1 MKSMVKTFYV
11 RINRN
16 VIESYQELSENINKY
31 AEKNCLYIYDIK
43 YDTQYSDAII
53 ANVIFSDIPKELW
66 LL

>member
-11 RINRN
+11 ETNRN
-16 VIESYQELSENINKY
+16 VIESYQKLSEDINKY
-31 AEKNCLYIYDIK
+31 TEKNCFYIYDIK
-43 YDTQYSDAII
+43 YDTQYSDVII

>member
-11 RINRN
+11 KITKN
-16 VIESYQELSENINKY
+16 VIESYQELNENINKY
-31 AEKNCLYIYDIK
+31 MEKNCLHIYDIK